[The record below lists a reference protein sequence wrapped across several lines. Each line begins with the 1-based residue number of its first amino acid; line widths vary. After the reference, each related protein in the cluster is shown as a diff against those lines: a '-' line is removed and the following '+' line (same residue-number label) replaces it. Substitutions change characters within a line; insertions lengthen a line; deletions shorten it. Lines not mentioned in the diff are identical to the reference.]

1 MGEEIELTPGRIIA
15 GRYQVLE
22 QVGAAAFSRAVQ
34 VLDLKDD
41 TLLCL
46 KVVKVR
52 EERGACGLPY
62 RTAPPPH
69 SIHPS
74 IHPEVLMQR
83 LRSALPPAALIA
95 ITQRSA

>member
-52 EERGACGLPY
+52 VEVRGWLLAWEASVS
-62 RTAPPPH
+62 RRK
-69 SIHPS
+69 
-74 IHPEVLMQR
+74 R
-83 LRSALPPAALIA
+83 LH
-95 ITQRSA
+95 